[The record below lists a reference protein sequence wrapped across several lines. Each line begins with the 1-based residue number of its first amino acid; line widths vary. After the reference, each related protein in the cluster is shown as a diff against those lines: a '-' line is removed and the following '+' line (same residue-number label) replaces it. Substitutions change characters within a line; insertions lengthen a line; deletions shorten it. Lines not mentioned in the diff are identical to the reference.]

1 MSTLQVRLKNCIQP
15 ILELE
20 PDMKA
25 GVWGRYFDME
35 LSSLKDYLSQV
46 DQMDLAEEDV
56 KRLENATATF
66 LSELKLSRKKS
77 TGKKRLLQ

>member
-1 MSTLQVRLKNCIQP
+1 MSTLQIRLKNCIQT

-25 GVWGRYFDME
+25 GVWGRFFDSE
-35 LSSLKDYLSQV
+35 LTSLKDYLSQV

-56 KRLENATATF
+56 QRLENATATF
-66 LSELKLSRKKS
+66 LAELRLSPK
-77 TGKKRLLQ
+77 GKAQKRRLLQ

>member
-1 MSTLQVRLKNCIQP
+1 MSKLQVRLKNCIQT

-35 LSSLKDYLSQV
+35 LSSLKDYLLQV

-66 LSELKLSRKKS
+66 LSELKLSHKES
-77 TGKKRLLQ
+77 TAKKRLLQ

>member
-1 MSTLQVRLKNCIQP
+1 MSTLQVRLKNCIQT

-66 LSELKLSRKKS
+66 LSELKLSRK
-77 TGKKRLLQ
+77 GNIRKKRLLQ

>member
-1 MSTLQVRLKNCIQP
+1 MSKLQVRLKNCIQT

-35 LSSLKDYLSQV
+35 LSSLKDYLLQV
-46 DQMDLAEEDV
+46 DQMELAEEDV

-66 LSELKLSRKKS
+66 LAELKLSRK
-77 TGKKRLLQ
+77 GNIRKKRLLQ

>member
-1 MSTLQVRLKNCIQP
+1 MSKLQVRLKNCIQT

-66 LSELKLSRKKS
+66 LSELKLSRK
-77 TGKKRLLQ
+77 GNIRKKRLLQ

>member
-1 MSTLQVRLKNCIQP
+1 MSKLQVRLKNCIQT

-35 LSSLKDYLSQV
+35 LSSLKDYLLQV
-46 DQMDLAEEDV
+46 DQMELAEEDV
-56 KRLENATATF
+56 KRLESATATF
-66 LSELKLSRKKS
+66 LAELKLSRK
-77 TGKKRLLQ
+77 GNIRKKRLLQ

>member
-1 MSTLQVRLKNCIQP
+1 MSTLQILLKNCIQT

-25 GVWGRYFDME
+25 GVWGRYFDSE

-46 DQMDLAEEDV
+46 DQMELAEEDV
-56 KRLENATATF
+56 QRLENATATF
-66 LSELKLSRKKS
+66 LAELKLSRK
-77 TGKKRLLQ
+77 GKTQKRRLLQ

>member
-1 MSTLQVRLKNCIQP
+1 MSTLQVRLKNCIQT

>member
-1 MSTLQVRLKNCIQP
+1 MSKLQVRLKNCIQT

-35 LSSLKDYLSQV
+35 LSSLKDYLLQV

-56 KRLENATATF
+56 KRLESATATF
-66 LSELKLSRKKS
+66 LFELKLSRK
-77 TGKKRLLQ
+77 GNIHKKRLLQ